1 MFAPSSLPLTQ
12 TNTSQETG
20 QYYNFTNIRYGAPPL
35 GALRFSAPIAPFA
48 VEPGIQDGGSTSVKC
63 VSATPNWVLVG
74 EEFLIEG
81 LGAVDVDAG
90 YQPPNLTT
98 LPPPGEGI
106 SEDCLFLD
114 VLTPKAVF
122 DKAGEKGFAGAPV

>member
-1 MFAPSSLPLTQ
+1 M
-12 TNTSQETG
+12 
-20 QYYNFTNIRYGAPPL
+20 
-35 GALRFSAPIAPFA
+35 
-48 VEPGIQDGGSTSVKC
+48 KC